1 MRGCCVTAVLVSTCS
16 TVITSRIE
24 LPVTTVSLVQGECL
38 GGGFE
43 AALSSDVIVAEKS
56 ARFGFP
62 EILFN
67 LFPGMGA
74 YSFLDRKIGQK
85 GAEAVIS
92 SGKIYSA
99 DEMLAL
105 GIVDAVAEDGAGET
119 EVVDLIKRRTRMRN
133 GLQALAATRRRVH
146 SITFEELLDVV
157 NIWVDAALRINLRD
171 LKLMQR
177 LVSAAEWS
185 ERTATGALTLGPIQA
200 KLPLLSG
207 VSSTCVLVN
216 WVPSPSSPAEES
228 STAYGRGPSVS
239 GSELEYSIQEV
250 SELLS
255 IPIQKL
261 RRWDEQGVLVAV
273 RTSGGHR
280 RYSKELIDRLA
291 ASGIGAGS
299 DRASRELAT
308 VKRALAEKRRIIQL
322 LLESENRY
330 RDLVETSHDLIW
342 ATDAQ
347 GRFTYLNTAAHD
359 IFGLAPKDLH
369 RPLLLRLRSGR
380 RPHRQPPLPGHV
392 AQGR

>member
-1 MRGCCVTAVLVSTCS
+1 MEMHIPAAILEARQQPAAAPVPTGVEYIFSPQLTAHYDMESRAMWSRWTAEPRPCFNPSLLADIRAYYEFVSQTHGVVHCEGEEHPIEYTVLASGIPGVFNLGGDLDLFKQLIGARDRAGLLRYGRACIDVLYRNYISH
-16 TVITSRIE
+16 E

-92 SGKIYSA
+92 SGKIFSA

-177 LVSAAEWS
+177 LVS
-185 ERTATGALTLGPIQA
+185 RQNG
-200 KLPLLSG
+200 
-207 VSSTCVLVN
+207 
-216 WVPSPSSPAEES
+216 
-228 STAYGRGPSVS
+228 
-239 GSELEYSIQEV
+239 
-250 SELLS
+250 
-255 IPIQKL
+255 
-261 RRWDEQGVLVAV
+261 
-273 RTSGGHR
+273 
-280 RYSKELIDRLA
+280 
-291 ASGIGAGS
+291 
-299 DRASRELAT
+299 
-308 VKRALAEKRRIIQL
+308 
-322 LLESENRY
+322 
-330 RDLVETSHDLIW
+330 
-342 ATDAQ
+342 
-347 GRFTYLNTAAHD
+347 LNEPQQVH
-359 IFGLAPKDLH
+359 
-369 RPLLLRLRSGR
+369 
-380 RPHRQPPLPGHV
+380 
-392 AQGR
+392 

>member
-1 MRGCCVTAVLVSTCS
+1 MEMHIPAAILEARQQPAAAPVPTGVEYIFSPQLTAHYDMESRAMWSRWTAEPRPCFNPSLLADIRAYYEFVSQTHGVVHCEGEEHPIEYTVLASGIPGVFNLGGDLDLFKQLIGARDRAGLLRYGRACIDVLYRNYISH
-16 TVITSRIE
+16 E

-177 LVSAAEWS
+177 LVS
-185 ERTATGALTLGPIQA
+185 RQNG
-200 KLPLLSG
+200 
-207 VSSTCVLVN
+207 
-216 WVPSPSSPAEES
+216 
-228 STAYGRGPSVS
+228 
-239 GSELEYSIQEV
+239 
-250 SELLS
+250 
-255 IPIQKL
+255 
-261 RRWDEQGVLVAV
+261 
-273 RTSGGHR
+273 
-280 RYSKELIDRLA
+280 
-291 ASGIGAGS
+291 
-299 DRASRELAT
+299 
-308 VKRALAEKRRIIQL
+308 
-322 LLESENRY
+322 
-330 RDLVETSHDLIW
+330 
-342 ATDAQ
+342 
-347 GRFTYLNTAAHD
+347 LNEPQQVH
-359 IFGLAPKDLH
+359 
-369 RPLLLRLRSGR
+369 
-380 RPHRQPPLPGHV
+380 
-392 AQGR
+392 